1 MPTILSNS
9 TEALYAFSSDKISL
23 EWRSTFV
30 IKLLLLNHNRYVVS
44 MISMWKKSQ
53 VDSRAL
59 DDYYAS
65 SMHHERTEYKANT
78 VIYYYS
84 QAFGIYETPSE
95 QHTLDI
101 SGSHFF

>member
-1 MPTILSNS
+1 MPTILFNS
-9 TEALYAFSSDKISL
+9 TEALNAFSSDKISL

-44 MISMWKKSQ
+44 IISMWKKSQ
-53 VDSRAL
+53 VDSRAP
-59 DDYYAS
+59 DDYYA

-101 SGSHFF
+101 SDSHFF